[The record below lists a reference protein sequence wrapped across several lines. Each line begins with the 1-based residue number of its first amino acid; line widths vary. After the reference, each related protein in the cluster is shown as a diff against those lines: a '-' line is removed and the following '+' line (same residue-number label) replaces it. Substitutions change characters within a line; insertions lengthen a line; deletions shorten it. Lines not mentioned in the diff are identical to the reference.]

1 MEGLAVT
8 GFVFGLMGFA
18 LGVGGLVA
26 FIRLEKLIET
36 LKQQGVL
43 KEDYKDE

>member
-8 GFVFGLMGFA
+8 GFVFGLMGFV